1 MPSDR
6 EGGSGRVSDGTL
18 GAMSQVEPV
27 ANEDV
32 VALDDDDRVW
42 LKERLAEY
50 DELLTYLREH

>member
-1 MPSDR
+1 
-6 EGGSGRVSDGTL
+6 
-18 GAMSQVEPV
+18 MSQVEPV